1 MSAWTDYG
9 IALGVLLGLGCA
21 GWLYSLW
28 RRNVNIVDSLWPLFL
43 LAAAAVYAA
52 LTPAHGPRTVLVL
65 LLTAIWALRLS
76 LYLAWRNHGK
86 PEDRRY
92 RAIRRNNE
100 PGFALKSLY
109 IVFGLQAVLA
119 SLVSLPLLAAVDGGP
134 PLGAWDALGV
144 LLWLIGMVF
153 QVGGD
158 AQLAAFKADPANRDR
173 VLERG
178 FWRYTRHPNY
188 FGEFC
193 IWWGLFLIA
202 VGAGGAWSIVSPLL
216 MTVLLLKV
224 SGVALLERDIGARRP
239 AYAEYVRTTNAFFPG
254 PRKPAR
260 PRHAASAESYR

>member
-1 MSAWTDYG
+1 MSAWIDYV
-9 IALGVLLGLGCA
+9 IALGILLGLGFT

-28 RRNVNIVDSLWPLFL
+28 RHNVNIVDSLWPLFL
-43 LAAAAVYAA
+43 LAAAVVYAA
-52 LTPAHGPRTVLVL
+52 LTPVHGARTTLVL
-65 LLTAIWALRLS
+65 LLTATWALRLS
-76 LYLAWRNHGK
+76 LYLAWRNRGK
-86 PEDRRY
+86 HEDRRY

-100 PGFALKSLY
+100 PGFAFKSLY

-119 SLVSLPLLAAVDGGP
+119 SIVSLPLLAAADGGT
-134 PLGAWDALGV
+134 PLGAWDALGAM
-144 LLWLIGMVF
+144 LWLSGMVF

-158 AQLAAFKADPANRDR
+158 MQLAAFKADPANRDR

-202 VGAGGAWSIVSPLL
+202 VGAGGVWSIVSPLL
-216 MTVLLLKV
+216 MSVLLLKV

-254 PRKPAR
+254 PRKPAG
-260 PRHAASAESYR
+260 PRHTAAAESHR